1 MTRSSLTAAILV
13 SGFLAGTAV
22 LAACGSPSG
31 GSQAAADVTSAR
43 AQASLAARQ
52 AAVRA
57 ASAAAASR
65 LAAARA
71 AAAAQAR
78 PRVTITTERAGDGSL
93 VTVAVFR
100 GSLRYVLHDGSQ
112 DPYAAPGVL
121 KARSAIG
128 GTEGQQLLAAFN
140 GGFKMAA
147 AAGGYE
153 QEGHVLYPLQYG
165 FASLAIDR
173 SGRARIGVWGEGL
186 PAAGEK
192 VYSVRQNLRP
202 LVLGGSPTAAAY
214 AWGEWGATLGGGEYV
229 ARSAIGQDAAGDL
242 IYAGSMSATPYDLAR
257 ALARSGA
264 RIGMELDINPA
275 WVQLDVAKKPGGS
288 LHAEVSGQIRPAD
301 QYLYGWTRDF
311 VTVLG

>member
-1 MTRSSLTAAILV
+1 MTRSFLTAAILI
-13 SGFLAGTAV
+13 SSCLAGSAA
-22 LAACGSPSG
+22 LAACSSSSAAP
-31 GSQAAADVTSAR
+31 QAAADVAAAR
-43 AQASLAARQ
+43 AQASVAARA
-52 AAVRA
+52 AAVKA
-57 ASAAAASR
+57 ARVAQ
-65 LAAARA
+65 ARA

-78 PRVTITTERAGDGSL
+78 PRVTITRERTGDGSL

-121 KARSAIG
+121 KARSAVA
-128 GTEGQQLLAAFN
+128 GTERGQLLAAFN
-140 GGFKMAA
+140 GGFKMVA

-153 QEGHVLYPLQYG
+153 QEGHVLYPLHYG
-165 FASLAIDR
+165 LASLVIDR
-173 SGRARIGVWGEGL
+173 SGRASIGVWGEGL
-186 PAAGEK
+186 PAPGEK

-202 LVLGGSPTAAAY
+202 LVLDGKPTAAAY
-214 AWGEWGATLGGGEYV
+214 DWGEWGATLGGGEYV
-229 ARSAIGQDAAGDL
+229 ARSAVGEDAAGHL
-242 IYAGSMSATPYDLAR
+242 IYVGSMSTTPYDLAH

-301 QYLYGWTRDF
+301 QFLYGWTRDYI
-311 VTVLG
+311 TVLG

>member
-13 SGFLAGTAV
+13 SGFLACSAV

-31 GSQAAADVTSAR
+31 ASQSAADVTVAR
-43 AQASLAARQ
+43 AQASAA
-52 AAVRA
+52 AH
-57 ASAAAASR
+57 AAAAKAAR
-65 LAAARA
+65 AAAARA
-71 AAAAQAR
+71 TAARAAAQAR
-78 PRVTITTERAGDGSL
+78 PRVTITRERTGDGSL

-121 KARSAIG
+121 KARSAVG
-128 GTEGQQLLAAFN
+128 GTERQQLLAALN

-165 FASLAIDR
+165 FASLVIDR

-186 PAAGEK
+186 PAPGEK

-229 ARSAIGQDAAGDL
+229 ARSAIGQDAAGNL
-242 IYAGSMSATPYDLAR
+242 IYVGSMSTTPYDLAR

-301 QYLYGWTRDF
+301 QYLNGWTRDF
-311 VTVLG
+311 VTVVG

>member
-13 SGFLAGTAV
+13 SGFLAGSAV

-31 GSQAAADVTSAR
+31 ASQSAADVTVAR
-43 AQASLAARQ
+43 AQASAA
-52 AAVRA
+52 AH
-57 ASAAAASR
+57 AAAAKAAR
-65 LAAARA
+65 AAAARA
-71 AAAAQAR
+71 TAARAAAQAR
-78 PRVTITTERAGDGSL
+78 PRVTITRERTGDGSL

-121 KARSAIG
+121 KARSAVG
-128 GTEGQQLLAAFN
+128 GTERQQLLAALN

-153 QEGHVLYPLQYG
+153 QEGHVLYPLRYG
-165 FASLAIDR
+165 FASLVIDR

-186 PAAGEK
+186 PAPGEK

-229 ARSAIGQDAAGDL
+229 ARSAIGQDAAGNL
-242 IYAGSMSATPYDLAR
+242 IYVGSMSTTPYDLAR

-301 QYLYGWTRDF
+301 QYLNGWTRDF
-311 VTVLG
+311 VTVVG